1 MTVLKTKFIDAF
13 VPAAEKAA
21 ERALT
26 EQDVDASEERFRTL
40 ADNIAQLAWSADASG
55 SILWYNQR
63 WYDYTGTTFEQ
74 MRESR
79 WQNLVH
85 PDYAKRVAGKI
96 ARCFESGEGWE
107 DTFPLRAND
116 GDYRWFLSRA
126 FPIRDPAG
134 RIARW
139 FGTHTDVT
147 DQRAEEE
154 ALREAD
160 RHKTEF
166 LAWLSHELRNP
177 FGLVC
182 TSMVVIQRSGTDSEQ
197 GRHALSVINRQ
208 ITQMGRLL
216 EDLLDVTRISKDK
229 ILLRRES
236 VDLNELVRSVGA
248 DHRQL
253 FEREGIHFEIEL
265 MNRPV
270 PAYLDSARVTQIVGN
285 LLLNAMKYTPN
296 GGHVVLSVDASKF
309 EGTIQVRDDGAGIAP
324 GLIAKIFDPLVQ
336 DSRTIHRSRGGFGL
350 GLFVV
355 QGLVARLGGS
365 VSASSDGP
373 GCGSVFTVRLPLH
386 RPRRPS
392 KPVGVPPGRGALR
405 SQRNR
410 E

>member
-1 MTVLKTKFIDAF
+1 MTTAGSC
-13 VPAAEKAA
+13 PAPS
-21 ERALT
+21 RYGT
-26 EQDVDASEERFRTL
+26 R
-40 ADNIAQLAWSADASG
+40 ADASHAG
-55 SILWYNQR
+55 S
-63 WYDYTGTTFEQ
+63 E
-74 MRESR
+74 
-79 WQNLVH
+79 
-85 PDYAKRVAGKI
+85 P
-96 ARCFESGEGWE
+96 
-107 DTFPLRAND
+107 
-116 GDYRWFLSRA
+116 
-126 FPIRDPAG
+126 
-134 RIARW
+134 
-139 FGTHTDVT
+139 HTDIT
-147 DQRAEEE
+147 DQREEEE

-166 LAWLSHELRNP
+166 LGWLSHELRNP

-236 VDLNELVRSVGA
+236 IDLNELVRSVGE

-253 FEREGIHFEIEL
+253 FEREGIDFEVQL
-265 MNRPV
+265 TNRPV

-285 LLLNAMKYTPN
+285 LLLNAMKYTPR
-296 GGHVVLSVDASKF
+296 GGHVVLSLDPSKF

-324 GLIAKIFDPLVQ
+324 GLIAKIFEPLVQ
-336 DSRTIHRSRGGFGL
+336 DSRTIHRSRGGLGL

-373 GCGSVFTVRLPLH
+373 GRGSVFTVRLPLH
-386 RPRRPS
+386 RQHRPR
-392 KPVGVPPGRGALR
+392 KPGGVPPGRGALR

-410 E
+410 D